1 MSPAQPDRGF
11 TLIEVLVALVIVAL
25 GMGALLAS
33 ITSSADTTAYL
44 RDKTFAEWVGLNR
57 LAEVRLRNEQLLSK
71 SEGDVEMAGRR
82 WHWEQ
87 EGTEL
92 EIAPGLVRVDV
103 RVRLADVAGQ
113 DEDTWIT
120 TVSGIVG
127 DKIAR
132 PGQLVV
138 DWKGQPG
145 QQGGGGG
152 GGGDGSGG
160 TPKPPEQPRTGDQP
174 GTTLPAPDAAIP
186 PPPPSSGAG
195 Q

>member
-1 MSPAQPDRGF
+1 MSHRRRMHGF

-25 GMGALLAS
+25 GMGALLAA
-33 ITSSADTTAYL
+33 ITSSADAAGYL

-57 LAEVRLRNEQLLSK
+57 LAEVRLRNQQVTAK

-92 EIAPGLVRVDV
+92 EITPGLVRVDV
-103 RVRLADVAGQ
+103 RVRLADVAQ
-113 DEDTWIT
+113 RDEDTWIT

-127 DKIAR
+127 DKIAH
-132 PGQLVV
+132 PGQINI
-138 DWKGQPG
+138 DWKGQSPNPRDPNG
-145 QQGGGGG
+145 PQK
-152 GGGDGSGG
+152 GSDPSAP
-160 TPKPPEQPRTGDQP
+160 TPPQPVPTPVPDS
-174 GTTLPAPDAAIP
+174 TAPTP
-186 PPPPSSGAG
+186 VPSGAES